1 MSDKYNFSI
10 FPLFSDVV
18 TTTILK
24 CNTKDI
30 LKQVKKIKMRKEKTW
45 KVKSFMS
52 NDWNV
57 LDSLPV
63 LKGEIHKALHLYIKG
78 LMKQDTRFKITGSW
92 ATKTEPKAHS
102 NMHQHANSWLS
113 AVYYPEGDKSF
124 KIRFHS
130 PKPQLWLDHCKE
142 YNIYNST
149 NYDLTV
155 QENMLVIFPSI
166 LSHEIL
172 TNQSKKTRYSI
183 ALNVIPQGTLARG
196 SDSELTI

>member
-57 LDSLPV
+57 LDSLPI

-130 PKPQLWLDHCKE
+130 PKPQL
-142 YNIYNST
+142 S
-149 NYDLTV
+149 LT
-155 QENMLVIFPSI
+155 L
-166 LSHEIL
+166 
-172 TNQSKKTRYSI
+172 
-183 ALNVIPQGTLARG
+183 
-196 SDSELTI
+196 

>member
-1 MSDKYNFSI
+1 
-10 FPLFSDVV
+10 
-18 TTTILK
+18 
-24 CNTKDI
+24 
-30 LKQVKKIKMRKEKTW
+30 MRKEKTW

-57 LDSLPV
+57 LDSLPI

-142 YNIYNST
+142 YNIYNSS

-155 QENMLVIFPSI
+155 EENMLVIFPSV

>member
-1 MSDKYNFSI
+1 
-10 FPLFSDVV
+10 
-18 TTTILK
+18 
-24 CNTKDI
+24 
-30 LKQVKKIKMRKEKTW
+30 
-45 KVKSFMS
+45 
-52 NDWNV
+52 
-57 LDSLPV
+57 
-63 LKGEIHKALHLYIKG
+63 
-78 LMKQDTRFKITGSW
+78 MKQDTRFKITGSW

-142 YNIYNST
+142 YNIYNSS

-155 QENMLVIFPSI
+155 EENMLVIFPSV